1 MPFWK
6 IAWRNMQQRGLASA
20 LTALSM
26 ALGVAVMIVVI
37 VVYGVTV
44 RQFEQNAQGYNLIV
58 GGKGGSLQLVLS
70 TVYHVGQPL
79 YPIPY
84 SYYQKFL
91 PGGEFADATAVAIP
105 QCLGDSYQ
113 APNGTMFRVIGTSP
127 DLFDKIEYGRESDGT
142 PLRYEF
148 QAGGRNLRE
157 AGHLHGAAFHHAAFE
172 AVIGSV
178 VAAQAGLKLGD
189 EIQPTHGIGG
199 DGHKHD
205 GFKVVGI
212 QKPTGTANYRAV
224 FINIEGFYRLDGHA
238 LAEEESADG
247 EKGSGGEGEQADEHK
262 HEEDHADEHKHDEH
276 ADENA
281 GEHKHDEHG
290 DAHKE
295 GDEHAH
301 ADEHE
306 HEQHEAK
313 ETASAGAESAGLAK
327 PPADGMHEEAHDE
340 HKHGDEHDA
349 HEHGEEHKQDAHDEG
364 KEGEHAHDE
373 HEHHH
378 HGHIDE
384 PLPIDQR
391 EVTSILVLCKPNPL
405 YSMALDMGINKGKDR
420 IAQAVAPA
428 REVAMLMNTIVGPL
442 RIVLLV
448 LTVLVVIVAGIS
460 ILVSIYNSMNERS
473 HDIAVMRAL
482 GASRNAVMAIVLVES
497 ILLALLGGFVGVLL
511 GHGIIGLASPY
522 VIERTGIAL
531 SLFEF
536 DWQELVLIPALVL
549 LASLVGFLPALAA
562 YRTDVAK
569 ALSGSR

>member
-1 MPFWK
+1 
-6 IAWRNMQQRGLASA
+6 
-20 LTALSM
+20 
-26 ALGVAVMIVVI
+26 LGVAVMIVVI

-70 TVYHVGQPL
+70 TVYHIGQPL

-84 SYYQKFL
+84 TYYQKFL

-127 DLFDKIEYGRESDGT
+127 DLFEKIEYGRESDGT

-157 AGHLHGAAFHHAAFE
+157 ASQLHGAAFHEAAFE
-172 AVIGSV
+172 AVVGSI
-178 VAAQAGLKLGD
+178 VAAQSGLKLGD
-189 EIQPTHGIGG
+189 EIKPTHGIGG

-205 GFKVVGI
+205 GFKLVGI
-212 QKPTGTANYRAV
+212 LKPTGTANDRAV
-224 FINIEGFYRLDGHA
+224 FINIEGFYRLEGHA
-238 LAEEESADG
+238 LAGEEEHASGADG
-247 EKGSGGEGEQADEHK
+247 AKPQA
-262 HEEDHADEHKHDEH
+262 
-276 ADENA
+276 A
-281 GEHKHDEHG
+281 GEAAGGAESVGGGKPQAEEGHH
-290 DAHKE
+290 E
-295 GDEHAH
+295 GDEHDGEH
-301 ADEHE
+301 AGEEH
-306 HEQHEAK
+306 
-313 ETASAGAESAGLAK
+313 
-327 PPADGMHEEAHDE
+327 HD
-340 HKHGDEHDA
+340 GDEH
-349 HEHGEEHKQDAHDEG
+349 
-364 KEGEHAHDE
+364 HDE
-373 HEHHH
+373 HEHH

-391 EVTSILVLCKPNPL
+391 EVTSILVLCKDNPL

-428 REVAMLMNTIVGPL
+428 REVAMLLNSIVGPM
-442 RIVLLV
+442 RIVLLT
-448 LTVLVVIVAGIS
+448 LTILVVIVAGIS

-522 VIERTGIAL
+522 VVERTGIAL

-536 DWQELVLIPALVL
+536 DWQELVLIPGLMV